1 MALSRFVTWLARALA
16 ILGGL
21 ALVTITVIT
30 CVSIVGRAFISFGL
44 RPVPGD
50 FELVEAGVG
59 FAVFAF
65 LPWCQLNRGHA
76 TVDLFTSFLPDA
88 VNRVIDLVAE
98 ILMTIVIG
106 LIAWRLWFGMMDK
119 IRYNET
125 TFILQ
130 YPVWWAFAA
139 CMFAASIAVIV
150 SIYMVG
156 VRVREVATG
165 RPQLEPASG
174 GTGE

>member
-1 MALSRFVTWLARALA
+1 MSLAGAVTGLARALA
-16 ILGGL
+16 IIGGIV
-21 ALVTITVIT
+21 LVIITLITVI
-30 CVSIVGRAFISFGL
+30 SITGRAFIWAGL

-76 TVDLFTSFLPDA
+76 TVDIFTSFLPNQ
-88 VNRVIDLVAE
+88 VNRHIDVLAE
-98 ILMTIVIG
+98 VLMTIAITF
-106 LIAWRLWFGMMDK
+106 IAWRLWFGLQDK
-119 IRYNET
+119 IRYGET

-139 CMFAASIAVIV
+139 AQ
-150 SIYMVG
+150 G
-156 VRVREVATG
+156 
-165 RPQLEPASG
+165 PAG
-174 GTGE
+174 GGGLVCV